1 MYQDSNFND
10 ETNNKIYV
18 GKIDERGL
26 INSFDRQGVTMNKGL
41 FELIGNSIDSNST
54 QICIKIY
61 NVNGNEFI
69 SINDNGKGM
78 NKDDLLKAFNI
89 CGENHKNNKK
99 IGVSGVGLK
108 ISTKCLSKNTD
119 VEIYTKSQNN
129 NEIYKATIPWSK
141 IIEEGRWSGN
151 VKIEKC
157 TKRIEKIIYKNIVEY
172 KYGTGVIFKYSE
184 DLKNNILNQF
194 IYQEK
199 CKLKKEDRLDY
210 IFGSCNVN
218 IICSYKTDLFE
229 NTYKL
234 DFYNPFNIDKNNY
247 IYYKTFIIDCFINK
261 LNNNIQF
268 AKKIN
273 NDEYECFEYA
283 IKNIKRNI
291 SIKKFNSSKFKK
303 IGSMQ
308 LNICSLKLL
317 NNNLEMDE
325 LFEYNNINKYIQNF
339 YGNYDNLIES
349 LNNYNNT
356 IILKRNNAIIGNMI
370 YNKKRYSEK
379 KYKFISKNILME
391 LVYNPY
397 SSQQNIFDNIIGIQG
412 NKHQYVTDEK
422 KLETLLR
429 LCKYIKDKTIKKIE
443 YKLLN
448 NIINNNI
455 IQESKGSEE
464 NNNNNV
470 HEENNDIVQEVS
482 NDNVNE
488 LNKRIEENKEDD
500 IIEEKNYIEINTK
513 EFIKILKEEF
523 KKQEFTKGNY
533 YKYNDICND
542 LINKIFEK

>member
-1 MYQDSNFND
+1 MYQEYNVND
-10 ETNNKIYV
+10 NADNKIYV

-26 INSFDRQGVTMNKGL
+26 INSFDRQGVTMNKGI
-41 FELIGNSIDSNST
+41 FELIGNSIDSNAT
-54 QICIKIY
+54 NIHIKIY
-61 NVNGNEFI
+61 NKNNIKFI
-69 SINDNGKGM
+69 SIVDNGIGM

-89 CGENHKNNKK
+89 CGENHKNKKK

-119 VEIYTKSQNN
+119 VDVYTKTEN
-129 NEIYKATIPWSK
+129 NEIYKATIPWCK

-157 TKRIEKIIYKNIVEY
+157 TKRIDKKIYKNIVQH
-172 KYGTGVIFKYSE
+172 KCGTGIMFKYSE
-184 DLKNNILNQF
+184 DLKNSILNQF
-194 IYQEK
+194 INEEK
-199 CKLKKEDRLDY
+199 YKLKKEDRLDY

-218 IICSYKTDLFE
+218 IVCSDTSDYYQNK
-229 NTYKL
+229 YKL
-234 DFYNPFNIDKNNY
+234 ELYNPFNLDKDNY
-247 IYYKTFIIDCFINK
+247 IYYKNITIDCFINK
-261 LNNNIQF
+261 INNNIQF

-273 NDEYECFEYA
+273 NDDYECFEYA
-283 IKNIKRNI
+283 KKNIKRTI
-291 SIKKFNSSKFKK
+291 SIKKFNNSKFKM
-303 IGSMQ
+303 IGSFK
-308 LNICSLKLL
+308 LNICSLKLS
-317 NNNLEMDE
+317 NNNLEIE
-325 LFEYNNINKYIQNF
+325 QLLEFNNMNKYIKNF

-349 LNNYNNT
+349 LNNYNDA

-379 KYKFISKNILME
+379 KYKFLSKNILME

-429 LCKYIKDKTIKKIE
+429 LCKYIKDKTIQKIE

-448 NIINNNI
+448 NII
-455 IQESKGSEE
+455 QESKDSEE
-464 NNNNNV
+464 NNDINV
-470 HEENNDIVQEVS
+470 HEENNDIVNKVS
-482 NDNVNE
+482 NENDHE
-488 LNKRIEENKEDD
+488 LNRRIEENKEDD
-500 IIEEKNYIEINTK
+500 IIQENNYIEINTK

-533 YKYNDICND
+533 YKYNDICNN